1 VRRKDKDITD
11 IQLIEKI
18 LKEAE
23 VIRIAMVDEGMPYLV
38 AMNYA
43 YADGFIYMHSA
54 KEGRKID
61 ILKKNNKV
69 AFQVDKDVELLLT
82 REACRCSTKYLS
94 VFGTGYTT
102 FIDEKEEKKQALDAL
117 MTRYTEGL
125 NFEYPSEVLE
135 RTLVIKVSIETMTG
149 KKSGY

>member
-1 VRRKDKDITD
+1 MRRKDKEITD
-11 IQLIEKI
+11 ISMIEKI

-23 VIRIAMVDEGMPYLV
+23 VIRIAMVDGGMPYLV

-43 YADGFIYMHSA
+43 YADGAIYMHSA

-69 AFQVDKDVELLLT
+69 AFQVDKDVELLLDK
-82 REACRCSTKYLS
+82 EACRCGTKYLS
-94 VFGTGYTT
+94 VFGTGSAF
-102 FIDEKEEKKQALDAL
+102 FISDYEGKRAALDAI
-117 MTRYTEGL
+117 MTRYSGRSGF
-125 NFEYPSEVLE
+125 NYPNEVMD
-135 RTLVIKVSIETMTG
+135 RTLVIKLEIDTITG

>member
-38 AMNYA
+38 AMNYV
-43 YADGFIYMHSA
+43 YADGSIYMHCA

-61 ILKKNNKV
+61 VLKKNNKV
-69 AFQVDKDVELLLT
+69 AFQADKDVELLLA
-82 REACRCSTKYLS
+82 RDACRCSTKYLS
-94 VFGTGYTT
+94 VFGTGHTT

-117 MTRYTEGL
+117 MTRYTGGL
-125 NFEYPSEVLE
+125 SFEYPNEVLE
-135 RTLVIKVSIETMTG
+135 RTLVIKVSIDTMTG